1 MKKLLII
8 SITLLSTLCVMAK
21 EKTKELPP
29 LKFSNLPVSIQ
40 GVIKK
45 ADANQTDSVFVSYSP
60 LVGGEST
67 EVALLNAKGGF
78 SLQITPGS
86 TIMVHISHAENKAS
100 VLVNPGEAISFTLDE
115 TLIGNPKKNAWKF
128 TGSQADF
135 NNDMANA
142 PDSISGALAFRSI
155 NGMGLNQFKGKDLNE
170 FKRIVTDCYQKYA
183 AKMDALPYCDAFKD
197 YHKTTARIYM
207 GSFLA
212 SGNTILNY
220 VNQTRKE
227 RPFPDGYF
235 TEFLQENPMQRNAAI
250 YGPFG
255 GILDEYSNEMGR
267 MMHHQFQLPA
277 GYEKVSI
284 AKKYFSS
291 IEKEFVP
298 LTDAQ
303 VDSVQSIAPEFASQ
317 IIKANDELKA
327 KIEKNKNNPDVVIKS
342 ISADLK
348 GEDIFKALVAPYKGK
363 QVLVDFWA
371 TWCGPCRAAM
381 KTIQPVK
388 EELWGKV
395 SFIYVTGPSSP
406 KGTWNNMIPDIHGD
420 HYYVTE
426 EQWNSLLN
434 QFESQGIPTYVIV
447 DKEGNVQNKYI
458 GYPGND
464 TMKAELSK

>member
-21 EKTKELPP
+21 DKAKELPP
-29 LKFSNLPVSIQ
+29 MKFSNLPVSIQ

-45 ADANQTDSVFVSYSP
+45 TNANETDSVIVYYTP
-60 LVGGEST
+60 IVGSRTT

-78 SLQITPGS
+78 SVQITPGS
-86 TIMVHISHAENKAS
+86 TIMVNISHAKNKAS
-100 VLVNPGEAISFTLDE
+100 ILVEPGEAISFTLDE
-115 TLIGNPKKNAWKF
+115 SLIGNPKKQAWKF

-155 NGMGLNQFKGKDLNE
+155 NGVGLNQFKGKDMNE
-170 FKRIVTDCYQKYA
+170 FKRIVMERYRDYV
-183 AKMDALPYCDAFKD
+183 AKMDALPYSDAFKD
-197 YHKTTARIYM
+197 YHKTTAGIYW
-207 GSFLA
+207 GTYLV
-212 SGNTILNY
+212 SGNTVLNY
-220 VNQTRKE
+220 VNQTREE

-235 TEFLQENPMQRNAAI
+235 TEFLQENPLARNAAL

-255 GILDEYSNEMGR
+255 GRLDDYSNDMGKR
-267 MMHHQFQLPA
+267 MQHQFQLPA

-284 AKKYFSS
+284 AKKYYSS
-291 IEKEFVP
+291 IENNFVP

-303 VDSVQSIAPEFASQ
+303 VDSVQSIAPEFALQ

-395 SFIYVTGPSSP
+395 SFIYITGPSSP

-426 EQWNSLLN
+426 EQWNSLLS

-458 GYPGND
+458 GYPGNE